1 MDSTNPPNGW
11 PHHRIPK
18 VRIDAHAPPAAQT
31 ASEPPPLTGPQRLTV
46 LPTQRSH
53 DDMQRGH
60 RESSGQAA
68 LRRPASFQH
77 RANSPPSVSST
88 PPLHAPQHPQ
98 TSGLRLPPLLH
109 RFAGDGFDFRR
120 PAMSTPAA
128 SSHHAPADVI
138 DLTSEDDPTLANP
151 STVPIAP
158 PIQSARASRPPRFA
172 REIIDLSDDTPAQP
186 PPNPPARNAAPSSP
200 EVEFV
205 SSRAIPGRRR
215 TPATAV
221 DLTDA
226 EDDFEF
232 EVLFTDLGTRHGVNR
247 APPGDGGFR
256 TRSRRNSPVH
266 RRLMHIL
273 GERTSVQQHQQHQW
287 RERRDQH
294 DTRPRTSQ
302 RAPYIQRLIGRD
314 PDGLLELN
322 AGAAGFLAP
331 GVMNYGAA
339 AFDLGLERESTPTYE
354 APPKA
359 PPGFTRSPAEGDVIT
374 CPNCD
379 ADLCAGPEGG
389 EKSQVWVIKACG
401 HVSAPLATSLA
412 IRPICFHRAD
422 FDEHDGKVYC
432 GECARNRHASKRK
445 GKEPA
450 GSGSRL
456 PNPFQKCVVRD
467 CGKKCAAR
475 TAMVQLFL

>member
-18 VRIDAHAPPAAQT
+18 VRADSSVPSAAQI
-31 ASEPPPLTGPQRLTV
+31 AQERLPLTTRLKLTA
-46 LPTQRSH
+46 LPAQRSH
-53 DDMQRGH
+53 NEMQRGH
-60 RESSGQAA
+60 RESSDQAS
-68 LRRPASFQH
+68 LRRPAPFH
-77 RANSPPSVSST
+77 RRANSPPSASST
-88 PPLHAPQHPQ
+88 PPPHAPQHPQ
-98 TSGLRLPPLLH
+98 TSGLHLPPLRH

-120 PAMSTPAA
+120 PTMSTPAA
-128 SSHHAPADVI
+128 SSHRPPADVI
-138 DLTSEDDPTLANP
+138 DLTSEDDLALAD
-151 STVPIAP
+151 SSATPIAP
-158 PIQSARASRPPRFA
+158 PVQSARASRPPRFA
-172 REIIDLSDDTPAQP
+172 REIIDLSDDTPAHP
-186 PPNPPARNAAPSSP
+186 PPPPPAQNAAPSSP

-205 SSRAIPGRRR
+205 SSRTIPGRRQA
-215 TPATAV
+215 PATAV
-221 DLTDA
+221 DLTDV

-232 EVLFTDLGTRHGVNR
+232 EMFFADFGPRHGVNR

-273 GERTSVQQHQQHQW
+273 GERTSVQQHQHQRL
-287 RERRDQH
+287 RERRDQR

-322 AGAAGFLAP
+322 NAHTGFLGP

-339 AFDLGLERESTPTYE
+339 AFDLGLERETTPTYE

-359 PPGFTRSPAEGDVIT
+359 PSGFTRSPEEGDALA

-379 ADLCAGPEGG
+379 AELCAGPEGD
-389 EKSQVWVIKACG
+389 EKRQVWVIRACG
-401 HVSAPLATSLA
+401 HVSTPLAAQSPTQPKHFNR
-412 IRPICFHRAD
+412 IRFNAN
-422 FDEHDGKVYC
+422 DGKVYC

-456 PNPFQKCVVRD
+456 PNPFQKCVVKD
-467 CGKKCAAR
+467 CGKKCTAR

>member
-18 VRIDAHAPPAAQT
+18 VRADSSVPSAAQI
-31 ASEPPPLTGPQRLTV
+31 AQERLPLTTRQKLTA
-46 LPTQRSH
+46 LPAQRSH
-53 DDMQRGH
+53 DEMQRGH
-60 RESSGQAA
+60 RESSDQAS
-68 LRRPASFQH
+68 LRRPAPFH
-77 RANSPPSVSST
+77 RRANSPPSASST
-88 PPLHAPQHPQ
+88 PPPHAPQHPQ
-98 TSGLRLPPLLH
+98 TSGLHLPPLRH

-128 SSHHAPADVI
+128 SSHRPPADVI
-138 DLTSEDDPTLANP
+138 DLTSEDDAALAD
-151 STVPIAP
+151 SSATPIAP
-158 PIQSARASRPPRFA
+158 PVQSARASRPPRFA
-172 REIIDLSDDTPAQP
+172 REIIDLSDDTPAHP
-186 PPNPPARNAAPSSP
+186 PPPPPAQNAAPSSP

-205 SSRAIPGRRR
+205 SSRTIPGRRR
-215 TPATAV
+215 APATAV
-221 DLTDA
+221 DLTDV

-232 EVLFTDLGTRHGVNR
+232 EMFFADFGARHGVNR

-273 GERTSVQQHQQHQW
+273 GERTSVQQHQHQRL
-287 RERRDQH
+287 RERRDQR

-322 AGAAGFLAP
+322 NAHTGFLGP

-339 AFDLGLERESTPTYE
+339 AFDLGLERETTPTYE

-359 PPGFTRSPAEGDVIT
+359 PSGFTRSPEEGDALA

-379 ADLCAGPEGG
+379 AELCAGAEGD
-389 EKSQVWVIKACG
+389 EKRQVWVIRACG
-401 HVSAPLATSLA
+401 H
-412 IRPICFHRAD
+412 
-422 FDEHDGKVYC
+422 VYC

-450 GSGSRL
+450 GSSSRL
-456 PNPFQKCVVRD
+456 PNPFQKCVVKD
-467 CGKKCAAR
+467 CGKKCTAR